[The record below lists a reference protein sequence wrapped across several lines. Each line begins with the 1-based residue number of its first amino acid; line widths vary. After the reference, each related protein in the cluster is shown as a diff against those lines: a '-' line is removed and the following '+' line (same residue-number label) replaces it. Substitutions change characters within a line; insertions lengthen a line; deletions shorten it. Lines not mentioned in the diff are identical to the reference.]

1 MVKSLSRS
9 GNQSLAHRIQYVDKI
24 ARAPHLTHQRDLREH
39 VHLFGVDVVNSAE
52 LVVAAEFLPRGTCL
66 RWFRGMQE
74 FLGFWIGQKK
84 KFPAI
89 KTQRVGQARHDLIG
103 GMTLAALE
111 MAHVGRR
118 GPVSLCDLLLRQF
131 ALTPAVTNH
140 LPKLLVHHR
149 HGSPL
154 LASPRKKP
162 RYGRFSH
169 PHSKNRVAKIPTL
182 PCCRYH
188 LRPAARASASPVR
201 SPRPRCLP
209 LIGSADE

>member
-1 MVKSLSRS
+1 
-9 GNQSLAHRIQYVDKI
+9 
-24 ARAPHLTHQRDLREH
+24 
-39 VHLFGVDVVNSAE
+39 
-52 LVVAAEFLPRGTCL
+52 
-66 RWFRGMQE
+66 MQG

-118 GPVSLCDLLLRQF
+118 GPDSLCDLLLREF
-131 ALTPAVTNH
+131 ALTPAVADH
-140 LPKLLVHHR
+140 LPKLLVQHR

-182 PCCRYH
+182 PCCRYY
-188 LRPAARASASPVR
+188 LSRAARASASPGR
-201 SPRPRCLP
+201 SLRPRCL
-209 LIGSADE
+209 LAIGSADDSAPCGISRGRPAARFSAAVDRSYRPSIDTFELSCPTRPTGADRTASRTRRSSRVPRLARSRNI